1 MIKIDKDALMCDLAE
16 TYQIYDLKQLPL
28 TKVAVFSLGL
38 KDDSRIKM
46 KMRNQKFDLNQ
57 ILLMSVADNLK
68 LLLWS
73 KTKDAQ
79 KGRNRPALWS
89 SLFEEPK
96 EKKEIVF
103 NSGEDFEKER
113 NRLLKKGG
121 HN

>member
-79 KGRNRPALWS
+79 KGRNRPVLWS

-113 NRLLKKGG
+113 NRLLRKGG

>member
-79 KGRNRPALWS
+79 KGRNKPVLWS

>member
-16 TYQIYDLKQLPL
+16 TYQIYDLKQLSL

-79 KGRNRPALWS
+79 KGRNRPVLWS

>member
-1 MIKIDKDALMCDLAE
+1 MRLDEDALACDLAE
-16 TYQIYDLKQLPL
+16 TYHIYDLKQLPPM
-28 TKVAVFSLGL
+28 KVAVFSIGL

-46 KMRNQKFDLNQ
+46 KLKNQKLN
-57 ILLMSVADNLK
+57 LEEMLMMSIADNLK

-79 KGRNRPALWS
+79 KNRNRPVLWS

-96 EKKEIVF
+96 EKKEAVF
-103 NSGEDFEKER
+103 SSGKDFEKER

-121 HN
+121 

>member
-28 TKVAVFSLGL
+28 TKVAAFSLGL

-79 KGRNRPALWS
+79 KGRNKPVLWS

>member
-1 MIKIDKDALMCDLAE
+1 MLKFDKDALLCDLAE
-16 TYQIYDLKQLPL
+16 TYQIYDFKQLPL

-79 KGRNRPALWS
+79 KGRNRPVLWS

>member
-1 MIKIDKDALMCDLAE
+1 MLKFDKDALLCDLAE
-16 TYQIYDLKQLPL
+16 TYQIYDFKQLPL

-46 KMRNQKFDLNQ
+46 KLRNQKLNLEEML
-57 ILLMSVADNLK
+57 IVSIADSLK

-79 KGRNRPALWS
+79 KNRNMPVLWS

-96 EKKEIVF
+96 EKKEAVF
-103 NSGEDFEKER
+103 SSGKDFEKER
-113 NRLLKKGG
+113 KKLLRKGE
-121 HN
+121 NN

>member
-16 TYQIYDLKQLPL
+16 TYKIYDLKQLPL

-79 KGRNRPALWS
+79 KGRNRPVLWS

>member
-16 TYQIYDLKQLPL
+16 TYKIYDLKQLPL

-79 KGRNRPALWS
+79 KGRNRPVLWS

-113 NRLLKKGG
+113 NRLLNKGG

>member
-1 MIKIDKDALMCDLAE
+1 MCDLAE
-16 TYQIYDLKQLPL
+16 TYQIYDLKQLSL
-28 TKVAVFSLGL
+28 TKIAVFSLGL

>member
-79 KGRNRPALWS
+79 KGRNRPVLWS

-113 NRLLKKGG
+113 NRLLKKGV

>member
-1 MIKIDKDALMCDLAE
+1 MLKFDKDALLCDLAE
-16 TYQIYDLKQLPL
+16 TYQIYDFKQLPL

-46 KMRNQKFDLNQ
+46 KLRNQKLNLEEML
-57 ILLMSVADNLK
+57 IVSIADSLK

-79 KGRNRPALWS
+79 KNRNRPVLWS

-96 EKKEIVF
+96 EKKEAVF
-103 NSGEDFEKER
+103 SSGKDFEKER
-113 NRLLKKGG
+113 KRLLMKGG
-121 HN
+121 

>member
-79 KGRNRPALWS
+79 KGRNRPVLWS